1 MIIKWHINI
10 CYFDCNDSRFGAIY
24 AGQGCYAFKEASP
37 LASEKEK
44 KKISKKHSFAL
55 CVLKRHRIDLSWR
68 RREWGALPKC
78 MKGTKRRQLN
88 IFRVLR
94 IYTKSVF

>member
-10 CYFDCNDSRFGAIY
+10 CYFDCNDRRFGAIY

-44 KKISKKHSFAL
+44 K
-55 CVLKRHRIDLSWR
+55 
-68 RREWGALPKC
+68 
-78 MKGTKRRQLN
+78 
-88 IFRVLR
+88 IF
-94 IYTKSVF
+94 

>member
-44 KKISKKHSFAL
+44 KKNFEKAL
-55 CVLKRHRIDLSWR
+55 FCTLCIKEAQDRSELEKERM
-68 RREWGALPKC
+68 G
-78 MKGTKRRQLN
+78 
-88 IFRVLR
+88 
-94 IYTKSVF
+94 SVA